1 MPQVEPLF
9 ERAGEKCE
17 QHRHEHGAE
26 GEDENFEEQVEE
38 GKKRYDDKKDGAAS
52 EKAPRATFHRAFLSD
67 RVHPSA
73 TVAGLMQTTP
83 IHKRR

>member
-1 MPQVEPLF
+1 MPQVEPIF
-9 ERAGEKCE
+9 ERVGKECE
-17 QHRHEHGAE
+17 QHRHEQGAE

-38 GKKRYDDKKDGAAS
+38 GKKRNDDKKDGAAF

-73 TVAGLMQTTP
+73 TVAGLTETTP
-83 IHKRR
+83 IRKRR